1 MRLREAAKA
10 LAANGYAPVEV
21 ADVEATDSVTTWQEA
36 IDLALALDSA
46 DIGLS
51 PNGYIRV
58 SEGRVYDYSEG
69 LPLALTS
76 HAARDARYWEVVAEL
91 AHTD

>member
-1 MRLREAAKA
+1 MKLREVTKA
-10 LAANGYAPVEV
+10 LAANGYSPVEV
-21 ADVEATDSVTTWQEA
+21 ADEEATDSVSTWQEA
-36 IDLALALDSA
+36 IDLALSLDSA

-58 SEGRVYDYSEG
+58 AEGRVYDYSEG
-69 LPLALTS
+69 LPLSLTA
-76 HAARDARYWEVVAEL
+76 HAARDARYGAVVAEL